1 MIEVD
6 LHLHTVYSDGR
17 LSPAELVRL
26 CARRGLKAIAITD
39 HDSTEGIPEALSAAE
54 DLGGLALVQGVELG
68 TDIADG
74 EVHLL
79 GYYVNCQDLQFQRA
93 MAEMRDGRDERA
105 RQMVA
110 KLNAMGVNIS
120 WDRVRELSG
129 GGAIGR
135 PHVAQAMVEGG
146 YVQYPRDAFDRYLG
160 RNGSA
165 YVERVKLTP
174 VTAVELLVSN
184 GALPV
189 MAHPIYYMAGSGPSQ
204 VAKLKR
210 TLAGLK
216 EVGLVGME
224 VYYGQYSSEEVD
236 FLAGLA
242 NEMGLI
248 PCGGSDYHAS
258 GNPGEPE
265 PGSAGPPMATV
276 EALISVRKQIAA
288 TSGQV

>member
-54 DLGGLALVQGVELG
+54 DFGDLSVVQGVELG
-68 TDIADG
+68 TDTAGG

-79 GYYVNCQDLQFQRA
+79 GYYVNRQDRRFQRV
-93 MAEMRDGRDERA
+93 MAEMREGRDERA

-110 KLNAMGVNIS
+110 KLNTLGVNIS

-129 GGAIGR
+129 GGAVGR

-146 YVQYPRDAFDRYLG
+146 YVEYPRDAFDRYLG

-189 MAHPIYYMAGSGPSQ
+189 MAHPIYYMAGSAPSE

-210 TLAGLK
+210 TLTEMKEAGM
-216 EVGLVGME
+216 VGME
-224 VYYGQYSSEEVD
+224 VYYAQYSSDEVE

-242 NEMGLI
+242 DEMGLI

-276 EALISVRKQIAA
+276 TALISLKKQTAA
-288 TSGQV
+288 KSGQV

>member
-1 MIEVD
+1 
-6 LHLHTVYSDGR
+6 
-17 LSPAELVRL
+17 
-26 CARRGLKAIAITD
+26 
-39 HDSTEGIPEALSAAE
+39 
-54 DLGGLALVQGVELG
+54 
-68 TDIADG
+68 
-74 EVHLL
+74 
-79 GYYVNCQDLQFQRA
+79 
-93 MAEMRDGRDERA
+93 
-105 RQMVA
+105 MVA
-110 KLNAMGVNIS
+110 KLNALGVNIS

-135 PHVAQAMVEGG
+135 PHVAQAMVERG

-174 VTAVELLVSN
+174 VTAVELLVRN

-189 MAHPIYYMAGSGPSQ
+189 MAHPIYFMAGSGPSE

-210 TLAGLK
+210 TLTDMKEAGM
-216 EVGLVGME
+216 VGME
-224 VYYGQYSSEEVD
+224 VYYAQYSSEEVD

-242 NEMGLI
+242 GEMGLI

-276 EALISVRKQIAA
+276 TALMSVKRRIPAR
-288 TSGQV
+288 SGQG

>member
-6 LHLHTVYSDGR
+6 LHLHTVHSDGR
-17 LSPAELVRL
+17 LSPSELVRL
-26 CARRGLKAIAITD
+26 CARRGLKVIAITD
-39 HDSTEGIPEALSAAE
+39 HDSTEGIPEALDAAE
-54 DLGGLALVQGVELG
+54 DLGGLTVVQGVELG
-68 TDIADG
+68 TDTADG

-79 GYYVNCQDLQFQRA
+79 GYYVNCQDEKFQRA
-93 MAEMRDGRDERA
+93 VAEMRDGRDERA

-110 KLNAMGVNIS
+110 KLNAQGVNIS
-120 WDRVRELSG
+120 WDRVRELSD
-129 GGAIGR
+129 GGAVGR

-189 MAHPIYYMAGSGPSQ
+189 MAHPIYYMAGTGPSE

-210 TLAGLK
+210 TLADMKDAGM
-216 EVGLVGME
+216 VGME
-224 VYYGQYSSEEVD
+224 VYYAQYSSEEVD

-242 NEMGLI
+242 DEMELI
-248 PCGGSDYHAS
+248 PCGGSDYHAA

-265 PGSAGPPMATV
+265 PGSAGPPMDTV
-276 EALISVRKQIAA
+276 TALMSVREQIAA
-288 TSGQV
+288 ASGQE